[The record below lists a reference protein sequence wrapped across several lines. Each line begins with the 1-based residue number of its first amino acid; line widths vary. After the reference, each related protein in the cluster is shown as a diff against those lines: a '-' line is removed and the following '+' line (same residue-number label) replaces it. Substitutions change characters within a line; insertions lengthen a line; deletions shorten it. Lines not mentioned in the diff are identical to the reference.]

1 MIIDIML
8 LAMIALFGLWV
19 INKHYNNAG
28 DIEVIIK
35 QMASTISDM
44 RKMQEDL
51 IQFRQDLINVDSKYR
66 IKDEWVISRL
76 KQLTDIVSSLS
87 DSHYK
92 GGQVYNFD
100 KRSWED
106 YQKDIG
112 QNEIEEIEPMK
123 QIDPSDV

>member
-1 MIIDIML
+1 
-8 LAMIALFGLWV
+8 MIALFGLWV

-112 QNEIEEIEPMK
+112 QNEIE
-123 QIDPSDV
+123 PSDV